1 MNWFSFGLILAG
13 VLLNAVAQLLLKA
26 GTNQLGVI
34 SFTRDNVL
42 GLSWQIGTQPHI
54 FGGLTCYVISV
65 VVWIMA
71 LSRVE
76 VSIAYPMLSIGYVV
90 NALAAWWLF
99 GEALSA
105 MRVTGIGVIIVGVYL
120 VARS

>member
-1 MNWFSFGLILAG
+1 
-13 VLLNAVAQLLLKA
+13 
-26 GTNQLGVI
+26 
-34 SFTRDNVL
+34 
-42 GLSWQIGTQPHI
+42 
-54 FGGLTCYVISV
+54 
-65 VVWIMA
+65 
-71 LSRVE
+71 
-76 VSIAYPMLSIGYVV
+76 MLSIGYVV